1 MCKDN
6 TERKE
11 SPNKETLLCCSANSW
26 GKDSNR
32 VEAERQIPKLKLLK
46 NYFILMWHLPQ
57 KRNEGQYKEVS
68 IFFNILQEFQYGKET
83 VQTTTNDRLCEH

>member
-11 SPNKETLLCCSANSW
+11 SPNKETLLDYSANSW

-32 VEAERQIPKLKLLK
+32 VETEREMPKLKLDLRERTQRS
-46 NYFILMWHLPQ
+46 N
-57 KRNEGQYKEVS
+57 
-68 IFFNILQEFQYGKET
+68 T
-83 VQTTTNDRLCEH
+83 